1 MDKKEKKK
9 LKMLFEK
16 LKTRRKEAIEELYNN
31 YNKTVYGIAFSILKN
46 KEDSEDVVQI
56 VFSKLYVLDKE
67 KLPKEK
73 EATWLYSVRRHI

>member
-1 MDKKEKKK
+1 
-9 LKMLFEK
+9 MLFEK

-73 EATWLYSVRRHI
+73 RSNMVIFSNKK

>member
-31 YNKTVYGIAFSILKN
+31 YNKTVYGIAFSILK
-46 KEDSEDVVQI
+46 K
-56 VFSKLYVLDKE
+56 
-67 KLPKEK
+67 
-73 EATWLYSVRRHI
+73 

>member
-1 MDKKEKKK
+1 V
-9 LKMLFEK
+9 
-16 LKTRRKEAIEELYNN
+16 I
-31 YNKTVYGIAFSILKN
+31 YGIAFSILKN

-73 EATWLYSVRRHI
+73 EATWL